1 MRYSLYGQHKI
12 NIHMWVYVWVW
23 YVQYDKSTGVYLF
36 FGVFLHAVNAVYNV
50 MYNYTYIHVCFIPGG
65 IHD

>member
-1 MRYSLYGQHKI
+1 MYGCGIYSIISLQ
-12 NIHMWVYVWVW
+12 VFTRVF
-23 YVQYDKSTGVYLF
+23 LF

-65 IHD
+65 IPD